1 MATEIRLTDDA
12 DYLLCVL
19 YDAYR
24 LRRKNGESSFD
35 SRFFGNSE
43 CIQEDYIPQWPTD
56 DIDDAARELSRN
68 GLVACLFANDTV
80 AELALEREGISHM
93 EHRFGDKLDK
103 LTQRIASLRSILFG

>member
-1 MATEIRLTDDA
+1 MAAEIRLTDDA
-12 DYLLCVL
+12 EYLLCVL

-35 SRFFGNSE
+35 SRFFGDSE
-43 CIQEDYIPQWPTD
+43 CIQEEYIPQWSTD
-56 DIDDAARELSRN
+56 DIDDTARELSRN

-80 AELALEREGISHM
+80 AELALEREGISLM

-103 LTQRIASLRSILFG
+103 LTQRIASLRGILFG